1 MIERI
6 SKMKKLLLAT
16 CVFSLITTTHAQAVD
31 SDSCKS
37 LKSPTTP
44 FLVVIKKG
52 LPLLESLNQCLKDA
66 HVESASFHGLG
77 ALKDPIIA
85 YYDLAH
91 KKFVDKKFVGV
102 YELVSL
108 NGNLT
113 NTQDQKTLHIHVGLG
128 DEEYHMLAGHL
139 KSADVGVTAEIS
151 VIPYIGKIERKY
163 DKETGLNLIIP

>member
-1 MIERI
+1 
-6 SKMKKLLLAT
+6 MKKLLLT
-16 CVFSLITTTHAQAVD
+16 LCFFGIITNTYAQAVD
-31 SDSCKS
+31 SNSCKG

-52 LPLLESLNQCLKDA
+52 QPLIETLTQCLTDA

-77 ALKDPIIA
+77 ALKDPTIA
-85 YYDLAH
+85 YYDLVH
-91 KKFVDKKFVGV
+91 KKFVDKKFIGI

-139 KSADVGVTAEIS
+139 KSAEVGVTAEIS
-151 VIPYIGKIERKY
+151 VTPYTGKIERKY
-163 DKETGLNLIIP
+163 DIETGLNLIKP